1 MGHLCGL
8 CFCKVVKEEE
18 EKKLVKI
25 LTIIA
30 EVINQD
36 DFSDKMLRTS
46 VQNTEKKTRRKELEE
61 TA

>member
-8 CFCKVVKEEE
+8 CFCKVVKEK

-46 VQNTEKKTRRKELEE
+46 VQNTRRKKRRKELEE